1 MFSFCQLFRYKPVEE
16 PGKRGG
22 FLERLL
28 TVVTSALQVIIMMA
42 PVAKMMVVVV
52 LILVMM
58 TMIVRMVVIL
68 VGLDSE
74 ANFQRWAFVC
84 DDDGGKSTINDEYD
98 NEELKLFISGL
109 EIVTFSCLRIS
120 FISTS
125 QFLEN
130 RIDVIC
136 MLHNFMTELQ
146 IIVFSDI

>member
-28 TVVTSALQVIIMMA
+28 TVVTSALQVIIMMV

-58 TMIVRMVVIL
+58 MMIVRMVVIL

-84 DDDGGKSTINDEYD
+84 DDDGGNSTINA
-98 NEELKLFISGL
+98 ELKLLISGL
-109 EIVTFSCLRIS
+109 EIVSFSCLSIS
-120 FISTS
+120 FILMSPPN
-125 QFLEN
+125 FLK
-130 RIDVIC
+130 I
-136 MLHNFMTELQ
+136 ELMSYLCY
-146 IIVFSDI
+146 IIS